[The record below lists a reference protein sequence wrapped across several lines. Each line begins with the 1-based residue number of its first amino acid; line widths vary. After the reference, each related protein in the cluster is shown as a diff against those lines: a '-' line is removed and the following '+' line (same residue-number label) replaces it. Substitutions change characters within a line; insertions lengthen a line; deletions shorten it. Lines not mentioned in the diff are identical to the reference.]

1 MSSYDFANLSPVD
14 FEELCR
20 DLLQK
25 HLGVF
30 LESFKEGKDQGI
42 DLRYSKDERNT
53 IIIQCKR
60 YSNIADLKKNL
71 KLEFKK
77 IKILH
82 PQRYILITS
91 VDLTPKQKAVIKN
104 LFNGVSLRNKDILG
118 KKDINNLLTQ
128 YPAVEQ
134 THYKLWFNS
143 TAILERIINSGIINR
158 SDYDKETI
166 ARELKIY
173 VLICYQF
180 L

>member
-42 DLRYSKDERNT
+42 DLRYSKDERNS

-104 LFNGVSLRNKDILG
+104 LFNGVSLKNKDILG

-128 YPAVEQ
+128 YPTVEQ
-134 THYKLWFNS
+134 THYKL
-143 TAILERIINSGIINR
+143 
-158 SDYDKETI
+158 
-166 ARELKIY
+166 
-173 VLICYQF
+173 
-180 L
+180 